1 MGSVGSAQGQRGVSV
16 GATWGQR
23 RVSVGM
29 AWFQRVPSAGTAGH
43 SAGRCGDTHLEEGDG
58 GAVAHAEQEERDEDG
73 DGGPQPIQLPV
84 LVLRTAVV
92 QEQLWTGRERSVPCL
107 PIGVVPG
114 VTVAALRSLRAPASV
129 PPSSRLGP
137 ARGDAL
143 PLCSAL
149 CWGCLG
155 GRQPDHHTRSP
166 GDPAQ
171 RVGGSAE
178 PREGS
183 RGWQGVTL
191 ANEWMRVSGQ
201 LGVGVLVCVGRG
213 PSVLGRRRAGQRGRR
228 VDGLLSSRWVWEG
241 VGTRLGSTVRVPK
254 PGSGL
259 GPGTLSRVRPSVCVC
274 VCVFVKVALLSGRG
288 LFSASLWVSGMV
300 PPLGTQ
306 DCLPLPVWGTGVS
319 VPTSGQAW
327 PQAG

>member
-1 MGSVGSAQGQRGVSV
+1 M
-16 GATWGQR
+16 
-23 RVSVGM
+23 
-29 AWFQRVPSAGTAGH
+29 
-43 SAGRCGDTHLEEGDG
+43 
-58 GAVAHAEQEERDEDG
+58 
-73 DGGPQPIQLPV
+73 
-84 LVLRTAVV
+84 
-92 QEQLWTGRERSVPCL
+92 PCL

-191 ANEWMRVSGQ
+191 ANEWVRVSGQ

-274 VCVFVKVALLSGRG
+274 VCVCEGGPAQWEG
-288 LFSASLWVSGMV
+288 LVF
-300 PPLGTQ
+300 
-306 DCLPLPVWGTGVS
+306 S
-319 VPTSGQAW
+319 VPVGVWDGPSPGHSGLLASARLGHRGECPHEW
-327 PQAG
+327 TGLAPGRMKSGGAASSEGG